1 MISFIV
7 KSESLLDPTE
17 SYMEDMLFSDA
28 IFADEYKELELLSKT
43 DESCTD
49 QEFYIEFNKP
59 VKLDKD
65 MLTTEDGMI
74 YIGKAYLIRRD
85 L

>member
-1 MISFIV
+1 M
-7 KSESLLDPTE
+7 
-17 SYMEDMLFSDA
+17 
-28 IFADEYKELELLSKT
+28 SKT

-59 VKLDKD
+59 VLLSKD
-65 MLTTEDGMI
+65 MLEDKDGLK

>member
-1 MISFIV
+1 M
-7 KSESLLDPTE
+7 
-17 SYMEDMLFSDA
+17 
-28 IFADEYKELELLSKT
+28 
-43 DESCTD
+43 
-49 QEFYIEFNKP
+49 EFNKP